1 MSERNKHPICIV
13 ALAPNAVATA
23 IGISTDKVRKAILAG
38 DLKVYQHGQARRIL
52 VSDVETWIRSWRK
65 TKGTPHA

>member
-1 MSERNKHPICIV
+1 MSERNKHPICIL

-38 DLKVYQHGQARRIL
+38 DLPVYQHGQARRVLI
-52 VSDVETWIRSWRK
+52 SDVETWIRSWHK
-65 TKGTPHA
+65 TKGPSHA